1 LYAAVEDM
9 KRYECSL
16 RQWLGVVLVAFSGAA
31 LGDGVCEYVAPKYDS
46 LQFQDSGFLPVY
58 FSEYQLSLP
67 ERPVGFISTDGFTA
81 VYPDKGYVSIDRL
94 QEQEMTEPLRRMS
107 SQISGLADYFRLIYG
122 DAVPLIR
129 WSHDELRLQRDVVG
143 LDCHS
148 AVTFFRVGD
157 VDVILHEAKTEKDFH
172 RVLVLSALH
181 VELVT
186 VKGSRKM
193 ALQVVSSIKRR
204 L

>member
-1 LYAAVEDM
+1 M
-9 KRYECSL
+9 KIFECSL
-16 RQWLGVVLVAFSGAA
+16 KQWLGVVLLVCSGAA
-31 LGDGVCEYVAPKYDS
+31 LADGGCEYATPKHES
-46 LQFQDSGFLPVY
+46 LRLHESGFLPVY
-58 FSEYQLSLP
+58 FSKYQLTLP
-67 ERPVGFISTDGFTA
+67 EKPVGFISTDGFTA

-107 SQISGLADYFRLIYG
+107 SQISRPADYFRLIYG
-122 DAVPLIR
+122 DAGSLSR
-129 WSHDELRLQRDVVG
+129 WNPEELRLQRAIAG

-148 AVTFFRVGD
+148 AVTFFRVGE
-157 VDVILHEAKTEKDFH
+157 VEVILHEAKTEKDFH
-172 RVLVLSALH
+172 RLLVLSAFN

-186 VKGSRKM
+186 VKGSREM